1 MFFVDHNDGDRA
13 VRMVIVDDN
22 DGSRGRRSVVNDYD
36 GSRGRRSVVNDY
48 DRSRSRR
55 GRRRSRDD
63 RRSGFHD
70 HRGGGDYI
78 ALLRREE
85 DVIKIAEKDVDTAGI
100 GTVIDMASGYMGI
113 VTGAAGQD
121 TSRHCGS

>member
-1 MFFVDHNDGDRA
+1 MVFVDHNDGGRA
-13 VRMVIVDDN
+13 VRMMIVDDN
-22 DGSRGRRSVVNDYD
+22 D

-55 GRRRSRDD
+55 GRRRSHDD

-70 HRGGGDYI
+70 HRGGGDHI

-121 TSRHCGS
+121 TSRHCGSKNF